1 MFHVITLHAE
11 NKGVIVTVE
20 ILHVK
25 QLKRKSKC
33 ITKVYIAVV
42 PAATYGF
49 SRLCN
54 LLIEGL
60 YLYILG
66 IPIFWSVR
74 STCVNNIMYI
84 CTVLGRVV

>member
-1 MFHVITLHAE
+1 MFPVITLHAE

-25 QLKRKSKC
+25 QLKCKSKC
-33 ITKVYIAVV
+33 ITKVYIEVV
-42 PAATYGF
+42 PAATYG
-49 SRLCN
+49 SSTLCN

-66 IPIFWSVR
+66 IPYSGLSVPLVW
-74 STCVNNIMYI
+74 TTLCI
-84 CTVLGRVV
+84 